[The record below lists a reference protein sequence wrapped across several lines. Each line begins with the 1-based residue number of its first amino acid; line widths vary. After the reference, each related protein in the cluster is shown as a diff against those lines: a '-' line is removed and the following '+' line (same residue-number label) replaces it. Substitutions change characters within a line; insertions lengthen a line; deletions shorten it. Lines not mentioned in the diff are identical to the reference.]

1 MANTLAINGGDK
13 VREDAFPPWPW
24 FDEETIQAAMEPLKT
39 GKVNY
44 WTGELGMKF
53 EKAYAEWCGC
63 KYGISTNSGTSA
75 LQTAMAGALNIGP
88 GDEVICPSYTFIA
101 SSMSIAQ
108 SLAVPVFADVEKTTH
123 TIDPNSIE
131 DSISDKTKA
140 IVCVH
145 LYGCMC
151 DMGAIMEIADKH
163 GLWVIEDTA
172 QAHGGK
178 YDGKMAG
185 SIGHIGATSFC
196 QSKHFTTGGEGGC
209 VVTNNED
216 WAWNARAFRDH
227 GYDVSERMRLLE
239 LEEKLPYIHNR
250 IGFNFRM
257 TEMQSAIGLRQL
269 ELMDTWNLPLRRRN
283 AKILDEALADQ
294 PYILALPINTEVRE
308 NAYWLY
314 PIILDTDQISVE
326 ARDFFMAVAAEGVPA
341 GPVLWPESYKE
352 KCYREQ
358 IGFGNLNYPF
368 KDPATRPGAVN
379 YANLE
384 LPNAV
389 WAESRTFWVPVHPT
403 YEEKDMH
410 DIAAAIKKVGEAYSK

>member
-1 MANTLAINGGDK
+1 MADTLAINGGDK

-63 KYGISTNSGTSA
+63 KFGISTNSGTSA
-75 LQTAMAGALNIGP
+75 LHTAMAGALNIGP

-131 DSISDKTKA
+131 DNISDKTRA

-250 IGFNFRM
+250 IGFNFRL

-283 AKILDEALADQ
+283 AKILDEALGDQ

-314 PIILDTDQISVE
+314 PIILDTDQITVS
-326 ARDFFMAVAAEGVPA
+326 ARDFFKAVAAEGVPA

-358 IGFGNLNYPF
+358 IGFGKLSYPF
-368 KDPATRPGAVN
+368 NDPATRPEAVD

-389 WAESRTFWVPVHPT
+389 WAETRTFWVPVHPT
-403 YEEKDMH
+403 YEEKDMR
-410 DIAAAIKKVGEAYSK
+410 DIAAAIRKVGEAYSK